1 MNYLSGKTILNIIE
15 EINKNLID
23 INININNFKIIM
35 IYEFNKEINNEET
48 VPIRPIINR
57 KRRKKNKYNKNMR
70 TLYI

>member
-1 MNYLSGKTILNIIE
+1 MNNLSGKTILNIIE

-23 INININNFKIIM
+23 LNINNFKIIM

-57 KRRKKNKYNKNMR
+57 KKRKKKKYNKNMR